1 MPKLSELLLCSD
13 IDGTAL
19 RMSEG
24 IPPQNIEAVRRFTRL
39 GGHFTFATGRVP
51 SMARQAAGHFTI
63 NAPLIVANGAML
75 CEPGS
80 LWVIEEHKITG
91 NVHKTAR
98 ALVRRFD
105 GRAAVI
111 IADGDFYCPVAPS
124 ERSMRIAATHPMIH
138 TGPCRIED
146 APKSCHKFLI
156 LAEDKSQTAQLR
168 QEVSDFE
175 DSFGVAV
182 SGDRLVELIPQGVD
196 KGKGL
201 LALMK
206 LTGIRPENTAAIGDN
221 ENDLELLQ
229 AAAFSAAPA
238 DAAPAV
244 RARVDRVLCSCMD
257 GALAMF
263 IDELIKR
270 YEAG

>member
-19 RMSEG
+19 RLSEG
-24 IPPQNIEAVRRFTRL
+24 IPPQNIEAVRRFTAL

-51 SMARQAAGHFTI
+51 AMAREAAAHFCV

-80 LWVIEEHKITG
+80 LKVIEEHKITDG
-91 NVHKTAR
+91 VYEAAR
-98 ALVRRFD
+98 ELIELFD

-111 IADGDFYCPVAPS
+111 IADGDFYCPVSAS
-124 ERSMRIAATHPMIH
+124 EKSRQIAYTHPMVH
-138 TGPCRIED
+138 TAPCKIED
-146 APKSCHKFLI
+146 APESCHKFLI
-156 LAEDKSQTAQLR
+156 LAEEKGQTAGLR
-168 QEVSDFE
+168 QEMEIFSGR
-175 DSFGVAV
+175 FGVVV

-196 KGKGL
+196 KGRGL
-201 LALMK
+201 RRVAGML
-206 LTGIRPENTAAIGDN
+206 GICPENTAAIGDN

-229 AAAFSAAPA
+229 AAAFSAAPS
-238 DAAPAV
+238 DASLAV

-257 GALAMF
+257 GALAML

-270 YEAG
+270 CEPS